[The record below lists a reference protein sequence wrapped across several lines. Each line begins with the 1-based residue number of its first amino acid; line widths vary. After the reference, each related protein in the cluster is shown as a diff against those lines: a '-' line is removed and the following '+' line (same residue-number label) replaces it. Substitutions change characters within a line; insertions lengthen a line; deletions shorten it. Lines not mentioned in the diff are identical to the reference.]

1 LESFFEAMAK
11 SSVGSVDAIDR
22 TEQLGEALNWKKE
35 ISMEEGSLAMTR
47 I

>member
-11 SSVGSVDAIDR
+11 SPLGSVGAIDR
-22 TEQLGEALNWKKE
+22 TEQLGEALNWKKRN
-35 ISMEEGSLAMTR
+35 SMEEGSLAMTS